1 MLEHTKNTGNNEF
14 IAIAK
19 GKYALPK
26 TWRGAIHTARR
37 TRKAKKD

>member
-26 TWRGAIHTARR
+26 TWREAVEVAK
-37 TRKAKKD
+37 RKAREKK